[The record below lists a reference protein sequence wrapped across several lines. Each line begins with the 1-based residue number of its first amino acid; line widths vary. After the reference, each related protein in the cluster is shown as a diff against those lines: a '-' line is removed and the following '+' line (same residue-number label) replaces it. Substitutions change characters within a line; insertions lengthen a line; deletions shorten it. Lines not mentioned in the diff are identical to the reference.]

1 MFGEKYSK
9 VVKNKKLL
17 KTVLTRGLNIFL
29 ILLALNLL
37 SINLAIVDSSFMLVS
52 TIYVLL
58 GVIIVNLPFQKLYN
72 TIKRRNA
79 GKTSF
84 YKTVAGLLLI
94 IFSFILLLAT
104 NIQMLWLVSIPLLI
118 SGIDIILQGANTRRK
133 ELRILTIASFAYVIF
148 FMIVQT
154 IPAIWYALQQFS
166 LWFSSAIG
174 SMIGKTMVLGP
185 STSGLWIVIIFAI
198 TSCCIFLMT
207 GLKKK
212 HLVLNLIGLLICW
225 IVYLV
230 ILGFV
235 EFESKSNVIA
245 LHYLLFI
252 FCLIPTF
259 LYLVKS
265 KIGFESFKMLKFK
278 DIKISKFIK
287 NGAVWALVLL
297 LLSSI
302 VLTVFFSGG
311 TTKTGDEET
320 NILFYGQN
328 MLGSWDV
335 PEYGKYGKM
344 GSGMFGLLP
353 YYLTISGYKTEL
365 VVDDIETFLNQT
377 FPIHENITRYV
388 NLTDYMTIIESNV
401 ITEDMLNEVDIF
413 VIINLN
419 ESFST
424 DEHNAIWNFVEN
436 GGSLLVLGDH
446 TDIGGMQSPLN
457 TLLDPVG
464 ISYRFDSALP
474 IDVDFRWAPCYQFLH
489 HPVTSKINSMN
500 EIQISVGAS
509 LDISPTSFPMLIG
522 RYGLS
527 DIGDREN
534 EEGAYL
540 GDYEYNAG
548 EQIGDIIL
556 ASGAY
561 YGDGKV
567 MVFGDTSSFQNS
579 AISSSLPLITSV
591 FGWLNSQRTATVEY
605 VQVIVSLLLL
615 IGAGIL
621 FLRHRKKTI
630 HVVFLPL
637 VLCFAL
643 IIASIVNPI
652 VLGQDEIQGN
662 ILYIDTSHGERF
674 SVKPYED
681 DSLSGFMINFMR
693 NDYLPLLLR
702 EFSADKIQN
711 SKILLFNAPTKS
723 FDGGEVET
731 ITQFIYDGGL
741 VILAT
746 GYNDKE
752 ASMPL
757 LREFGLDI
765 YDIPLGPIP
774 YVEEDP
780 EEYQT
785 EPRFVDS
792 WPIIIEDDSI
802 TETFYSIDIGGK
814 EYILMTFTSYG
825 DGGLLFISDSEFLM
839 DKNIES
845 LYDYW
850 PGNIQFLKNII
861 DEMISKDVL
870 Q

>member
-1 MFGEKYSK
+1 MLEGKYSK
-9 VVKNKKLL
+9 ILKDKKLL
-17 KTVLTRGLNIFL
+17 KAALLGGTNISL

-37 SINLAIVDSSFMLVS
+37 SINLTIVDSSLMIAS
-52 TIYVLL
+52 TAYLL
-58 GVIIVNLPFQKLYN
+58 IGVIILNLPFKKIYEV
-72 TIKRRNA
+72 IKRKNTKKA
-79 GKTSF
+79 SF
-84 YKTVAGLLLI
+84 YNIIVGIILI
-94 IFSFILLLAT
+94 LFSFILLLAT
-104 NIQMLWLVSIPLLI
+104 RIQMLWLVSIPILI
-118 SGIDIILQGANTRRK
+118 SGIDITLQGVDTTRK
-133 ELRILTIASFAYVIF
+133 ELRLLTISSFAYAIF
-148 FMIVQT
+148 FMLIQT

-174 SMIGKTMVLGP
+174 SVIGKTMILGP

-198 TSCCIFLMT
+198 ASCCIFLLA

-235 EFESKSNVIA
+235 EFESKSNVID
-245 LHYLLFI
+245 LHYLLFV
-252 FCLIPTF
+252 FCLISTF
-259 LYLVKS
+259 LYLAKS
-265 KIGFESFKMLKFK
+265 KIGFESFKMLRFK

-302 VLTVFFSGG
+302 LLTVFFSGG
-311 TTKTGDEET
+311 TTKTDDDET

-335 PEYGKYGKM
+335 PEYGKYGKI

-353 YYLTISGYKTEL
+353 YYLTSSGYKTEL
-365 VVDDIETFLNQT
+365 VVDDTETFLNQT

-474 IDVDFRWAPCYQFLH
+474 IDTGFRWAPCYQFLY
-489 HPVTSKINSMN
+489 HPVTSKINNMN

-534 EEGAYL
+534 EGGAYL

-561 YGDGKV
+561 YGNGKV

-591 FGWLNSQRTATVEY
+591 FDWLNSQRTATVEY

-621 FLRHRKKTI
+621 YFRHRKKAI

-643 IIASIVNPI
+643 IIAAIANPI
-652 VLGQDEIQGN
+652 VIGQDEIQGN

-702 EFSADKIQN
+702 EFSADKIQK
-711 SKILLFNAPTKS
+711 SEILLFNAPTKS

-731 ITQFIYDGGL
+731 IKQFIYDGGL
-741 VILAT
+741 AILAT

-765 YDIPLGPIP
+765 YDVPLGPIP

-802 TETFYSIDIGGK
+802 TETFYSIDIGGD

-861 DEMISKDVL
+861 DEMISKEVL